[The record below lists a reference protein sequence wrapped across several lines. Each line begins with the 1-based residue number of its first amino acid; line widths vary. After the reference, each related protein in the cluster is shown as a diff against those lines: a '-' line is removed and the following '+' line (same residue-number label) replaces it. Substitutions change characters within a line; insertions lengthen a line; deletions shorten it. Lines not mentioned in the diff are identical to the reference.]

1 VATAG
6 DGAAHTLLNVL
17 EFYAVISLKFDL
29 LPRLKE
35 GLIHSEWIKVGRN
48 GYVES

>member
-1 VATAG
+1 MAG

-17 EFYAVISLKFDL
+17 ELYAVISLKFDL
-29 LPRLKE
+29 LPQLKE
-35 GLIHSEWIKVGRN
+35 GLIHSEWINVGRN